1 MISWKA
7 WCGHV
12 LTERISLMQPFS
24 DRLYDHLTHHSLLYG
39 KKRHS
44 SINNSIMAFTQFVR
58 LPPELQDLV
67 WDHAASLSPCLH
79 FLQKFPDTDWIDW
92 DMHLVP
98 DRHQSSDLNLR
109 NLSLTCQ
116 DARSAVI
123 RHIRAIKHKT
133 LVPMPRY
140 GSPPAPMT
148 NNLVL
153 DLTTDLVCF
162 GGADAGPKETMAAVD
177 WADFE
182 HIVFAG
188 ARRFAVRYFRPGWKV
203 WGNSAEN
210 DDEGVGFSLEE
221 LQVVWRHECMH
232 WTHVGVAGGP
242 GPDGPDVPDGD
253 EEGRR
258 RDLEI
263 QYADSDPPFC
273 ARCVSNVMRR
283 FKRLEEFRLIVDPD
297 CLDML
302 SAAAGSMKDG
312 GGDNHKV
319 VMSEERRGTEM
330 SAPTK
335 PATHQAE
342 TFHSYSRTYFSL
354 DDHDVRSELRAPMRA
369 LQAIRDNLVGLLLSV
384 FLPVSR

>member
-1 MISWKA
+1 
-7 WCGHV
+7 
-12 LTERISLMQPFS
+12 
-24 DRLYDHLTHHSLLYG
+24 
-39 KKRHS
+39 
-44 SINNSIMAFTQFVR
+44 MAFTQFVR
-58 LPPELQDLV
+58 LPVELQDLV

-79 FLQKFPDTDWIDW
+79 FLQKLPDTDWIDW

-123 RHIRAIKHKT
+123 RHIRAIKNRT
-133 LVPMPRY
+133 LLPMPRY
-140 GSPPAPMT
+140 GSPPGPM
-148 NNLVL
+148 NNLIL

-188 ARRFAVRYFRPGWKV
+188 ARRFAVRYFRPGWNV
-203 WGNSAEN
+203 WGSSSEN

-221 LQVVWRHECMH
+221 LQAMWRHECMH

-242 GPDGPDVPDGD
+242 GPDGIDVPDGA

-283 FKRLEEFRLIVDPD
+283 FERLEAFWLIVDPD

-302 SAAAGSMKDG
+302 SAPTGSRKDRH
-312 GGDNHKV
+312 NKEV
-319 VMSEERRGTEM
+319 VSEERRGTEM
-330 SAPTK
+330 PSAAGPTK
-335 PATHQAE
+335 QPAR

-354 DDHDVRSELRAPMRA
+354 DDHDVRSELKAPMRA
-369 LQAIRDNLVGLLLSV
+369 LQAIRDNLVRLSPSV
-384 FLPVSR
+384 FSLVPI